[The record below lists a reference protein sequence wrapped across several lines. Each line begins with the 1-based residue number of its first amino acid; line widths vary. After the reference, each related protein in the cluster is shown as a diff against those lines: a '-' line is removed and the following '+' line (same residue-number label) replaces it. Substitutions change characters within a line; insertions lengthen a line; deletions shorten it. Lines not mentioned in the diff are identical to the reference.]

1 MIFYPPC
8 RLNAYSLANIKYKYR
23 SFHFKN
29 YEILEILEILESYK
43 KLQLNTNL
51 MICEACCLFMKSVWS
66 RSPFHPTFLHS
77 YIYKLS
83 TLRIIQV
90 FEFGFRQKA
99 SSTGSFS
106 GIANALGT
114 SIGMFREFSVY
125 VLYTVQCTVHIS
137 TLPQL
142 FINIILTLFYN

>member
-8 RLNAYSLANIKYKYR
+8 RLNAYSLANVKYKYR

-51 MICEACCLFMKSVWS
+51 MICEACCIFMKSVWS

-83 TLRIIQV
+83 TLRIICT
-90 FEFGFRQKA
+90 GFWVWIQTESLEHWFLLRYSKC
-99 SSTGSFS
+99 TG
-106 GIANALGT
+106 NLH
-114 SIGMFREFSVY
+114 RY
-125 VLYTVQCTVHIS
+125 VQGVQCVCIVHCTVHCPYFHPSS
-137 TLPQL
+137 T
-142 FINIILTLFYN
+142 IY